1 MIYVVKADG
10 RREPF
15 SEEKV
20 ERTLRRVGAPRELWS
35 KVLEKVRAS
44 LYDGIS
50 TREIYKVVMDELRRL
65 EHPSSERIR
74 LKEAMM
80 SLGPAGFT
88 FETFMAEVFS
98 SMGYSVERG
107 ISLDGRCATHE
118 IDLLLNG
125 VELVECK
132 YHNQPGIYTG
142 LKEAMYT
149 EMRALDLRDAGIK
162 VEGVWLVTN
171 TKFSNDA
178 KRFARCRGMKLL
190 GWREPEEAGLEEI
203 IERTKLYPVTML
215 TSLTQEEFEILGMQG
230 IVTLRA
236 LLERE
241 VKGISHRRLGELRR
255 RAEAILEG

>member
-15 SEEKV
+15 NEAKV
-20 ERTLRRVGAPRELWS
+20 KRTLRRVGVPKGLWPR
-35 KVLEKVRAS
+35 VLEKVRFS
-44 LYDGIS
+44 LYDGIP
-50 TREIYKVVMDELRRL
+50 TKEIYEVVMDELRRL

-88 FETFMAEVFS
+88 FEAFMAEVFS
-98 SMGYSVERG
+98 SMGYKVERD
-107 ISLDGRCATHE
+107 ILLDGMCATHE

-149 EMRALDLRDAGIK
+149 KMRALDLGDAGIK

-171 TKFSNDA
+171 TKFSTDA
-178 KRFARCRGMKLL
+178 KRFAKCRDMKLL
-190 GWREPEEAGLEEI
+190 GWREPEKAGLEEI
-203 IERTKLYPVTML
+203 IERAKLYPITML
-215 TSLTQEEFEILGMQG
+215 TSLNQEEFEVLGAQG
-230 IVTLRA
+230 VVTLKA
-236 LLERE
+236 LIEHE
-241 VKGISHRRLGELRR
+241 VTGIPNKRLGELRR

>member
-1 MIYVVKADG
+1 MVYVIKADG

-15 SEEKV
+15 SEAKI
-20 ERTLRRVGAPRELWS
+20 ERTLRRIGTPRELWP

-44 LYDGIS
+44 LYDGIP
-50 TREIYKVVMDELRRL
+50 TREIYRVVMDELRRL
-65 EHPSSERIR
+65 KHPSSERMK

-88 FETFMAEVFS
+88 FEAFMAEVFS
-98 SMGYSVERG
+98 SMGYRVEHD
-107 ISLDGRCATHE
+107 ILLNGRCATHE

-149 EMRALDLRDAGIK
+149 QMRALDLRDAGIK

-171 TKFSNDA
+171 TRFSAEA
-178 KRFARCRGMKLL
+178 KKFARCRGMKLL
-190 GWREPEEAGLEEI
+190 GWREPEEASLEEI
-203 IERTKLYPVTML
+203 IEKKKLYPITMF
-215 TSLTQEEFEILGMQG
+215 TSLTQQEFEILGAQG
-230 IVTLRA
+230 IVTLKG
-236 LLERE
+236 LLERK
-241 VKGISHRRLGELRR
+241 VRGMSQKRLGELRK
-255 RAEAILEG
+255 RAETIMEG

>member
-1 MIYVVKADG
+1 MIYVSKADG

-15 SEEKV
+15 SEAKV
-20 ERTLRRVGAPRELWS
+20 ERTLRRVGAPKDLWP

-44 LYDGIS
+44 LYDGIT

-74 LKEAMM
+74 LKEAMI

-88 FETFMAEVFS
+88 FEAFMAEVFS
-98 SMGYSVERG
+98 SMGYKVERDVL
-107 ISLDGRCATHE
+107 LDGKCATHE

-149 EMRALDLRDAGIK
+149 EMRALDLKDAGVK

-171 TKFSNDA
+171 TKFSIDA
-178 KRFARCRGMKLL
+178 KRFAKCRGMKLL

-203 IERTKLYPVTML
+203 IERMKLYPVTIL
-215 TSLTQEEFEILGMQG
+215 SSLTQEEFGVLGVQG
-230 IVTLRA
+230 IVTLKA

-241 VKGISHRRLGELRR
+241 VKGISHKRLSELRKK
-255 RAEAILEG
+255 AEAVLEG